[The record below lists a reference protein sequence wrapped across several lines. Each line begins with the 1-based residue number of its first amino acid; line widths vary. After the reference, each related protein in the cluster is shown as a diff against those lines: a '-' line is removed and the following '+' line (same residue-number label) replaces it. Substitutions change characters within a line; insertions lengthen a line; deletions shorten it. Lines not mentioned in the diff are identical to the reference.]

1 MENIPNILD
10 TILGG
15 GYYVVGFVLLL
26 GVLIVV
32 HEVGHFLVAKVLD
45 VKVLKF
51 SIGFPPAIVKRKW
64 GETEYILSGTPLG
77 GYVKLLGEDPES
89 KEEIPPEDEH
99 RAFVNKPLLSR
110 TAIIIAG
117 PLANYL
123 LALVLFC
130 GTYVVGLPV
139 LSTNIG
145 KILPDSPAREAGLEP
160 GDRVVAINGTKVWR
174 WDDMRSTIEK
184 SAGKKLA
191 ITVERGG
198 NRVDLSVTPTLGDQ
212 KDLFGNRLG
221 RIGVM
226 PSGERVKLGLAA
238 SLYEGFRFTLQTT
251 DLMIVM
257 LVNIVKGEASPKNLG
272 GPIAIAQASGESLKQ
287 GLFAFIFLVSLI
299 SINLAI
305 INLFPIPVLDGG
317 HLLFF
322 LVEAV
327 IRRPVTGKARE
338 AATFAGLLLIGL
350 LTVFIFYN
358 DIMRIVTQGW
368 SLQP

>member
-1 MENIPNILD
+1 
-10 TILGG
+10 
-15 GYYVVGFVLLL
+15 
-26 GVLIVV
+26 
-32 HEVGHFLVAKVLD
+32 
-45 VKVLKF
+45 
-51 SIGFPPAIVKRKW
+51 
-64 GETEYILSGTPLG
+64 
-77 GYVKLLGEDPES
+77 
-89 KEEIPPEDEH
+89 
-99 RAFVNKPLLSR
+99 
-110 TAIIIAG
+110 
-117 PLANYL
+117 
-123 LALVLFC
+123 
-130 GTYVVGLPV
+130 
-139 LSTNIG
+139 
-145 KILPDSPAREAGLEP
+145 
-160 GDRVVAINGTKVWR
+160 
-174 WDDMRSTIEK
+174 
-184 SAGKKLA
+184 
-191 ITVERGG
+191 
-198 NRVDLSVTPTLGDQ
+198 
-212 KDLFGNRLG
+212 
-221 RIGVM
+221 M

-257 LVNIVKGEASPKNLG
+257 LVKIVKGEASPKNLG